1 MGPVAPTTW
10 IGRRNVNAWTAAG
23 WGAGLGFLWGVAA
36 RLWMRF
42 ISTNPEF
49 TWSGTGYIVLAP
61 TLIAVLLGVAV
72 AARRRGGKGWAR
84 AAVRIPAGLSVLLLG
99 VGAGVLMVPSIVLG
113 GLALF
118 RSRYPW
124 ALRAVLALAMSLVV
138 VVGTGRGSGGFPWI
152 LLGGLALAL
161 LVLTG
166 RGIRIAL
173 GLAAL
178 PTLLAVAGSLYED
191 LSPGRATAGLL
202 IYLVLLGTAVLGYGW
217 AMGDTPVGSRHK
229 QRGGDA

>member
-1 MGPVAPTTW
+1 MEHVAPTTW

-42 ISTNPEF
+42 ISTDPEF
-49 TWSGTGYIVLAP
+49 TWSGTAYIVLAP
-61 TLIAVLLGVAV
+61 TVIAVLLGVAV
-72 AARRRGGKGWAR
+72 AARRRGGRGWAR
-84 AAVRIPAGLSVLLLG
+84 TAVRIPAGVSVVLLG
-99 VGAGVLMVPSIVLG
+99 VGAGMLMVPSIVFG

-124 ALRAVLALAMSLVV
+124 ALRAVLALGMSLVV
-138 VVGTGRGSGGFPWI
+138 VVGTGRGSGAFPWI

-161 LVLTG
+161 LILAG
-166 RGIRIAL
+166 RGIRIVL

-202 IYLVLLGTAVLGYGW
+202 IYLALLGTAVLGYGW
-217 AMGDTPVGSRHK
+217 AMGDTPVGSHQ
-229 QRGGDA
+229 QRGGEA

>member
-10 IGRRNVNAWTAAG
+10 IGRLQPNAWKAAG

-36 RLWMRF
+36 RVWMRF

-49 TWSGTGYIVLAP
+49 SWSGTAYIVLAP

-72 AARRRGGKGWAR
+72 AARPRGGRGWAR
-84 AAVRIPAGLSVLLLG
+84 TAVRIPAGVSVILLG
-99 VGAGVLMVPSIVLG
+99 VGAGMLMVPTIVFG
-113 GLALF
+113 GIALF

-124 ALRAVLALAMSLVV
+124 PLRAILALGTVLVV

-152 LLGGLALAL
+152 FLGGLAMAL
-161 LVLTG
+161 LILAG
-166 RGIRIAL
+166 RGIRIVL

-178 PTLLAVAGSLYED
+178 PTLVAVAGGLYED
-191 LSPGRATAGLL
+191 LPTGRATAGLL
-202 IYLVLLGTAVLGYGW
+202 IYLALLGTAVLGYGW
-217 AMGDTPVGSRHK
+217 AMGDTPLGSHDK
-229 QRGGDA
+229 